1 MPNEIEEH
9 IKYFLN
15 AINKI
20 KENADG
26 IDPTYLRYPIYF
38 ILLDVLAKYAFP
50 NEKRDGERF
59 INFIDIYSN
68 WEYKDYVSILLL
80 KKLLSVEK
88 QKKCF
93 KKNKDYEDLWEKV
106 NETRNKW
113 GQGLNKNQIYR
124 PEEAD
129 LTIEDFKPFEGNRY
143 WELIKKCRY
152 SSCIYQ
158 MRNGFIHDFASPGL
172 PNLFHKELD
181 IDKQTPYYC
190 TCKNSYGLCIPT
202 EIISIL
208 VEKCSSNLKEKIM
221 QETSKHDPYEI
232 FKDIPDWFPKLMKKK
247 KCF

>member
-1 MPNEIEEH
+1 MLNEIEEH

-26 IDPTYLRYPIYF
+26 INPANLRYPIYF

-50 NEKRDGERF
+50 TEEAGGERF
-59 INFIDIYSN
+59 INLIDSYSN
-68 WEYKDYVSILLL
+68 WEYRNYVSILLL
-80 KKLLSVEK
+80 NDLLKIEK
-88 QKKCF
+88 EKKCF
-93 KKNKDYEDLWEKV
+93 KENKEYEVLKEKV
-106 NETRNKW
+106 NEARNKW
-113 GQGLNKNQIYR
+113 GQVREHRIYN
-124 PEEAD
+124 PKEAD

-143 WELIKKCRY
+143 WKLIKKCRY

-158 MRNGFIHDFASPGL
+158 MRNGFIHDFAFPGL
-172 PNLFHKELD
+172 PNLFHD
-181 IDKQTPYYC
+181 VDKQTPYYC
-190 TCKNSYGLCIPT
+190 TCENSYRLCIPA

-221 QETSKHDPYEI
+221 QETDKHDPYKI
-232 FKDIPDWFPKLMKKK
+232 FKDMPDWFPKLMKKK